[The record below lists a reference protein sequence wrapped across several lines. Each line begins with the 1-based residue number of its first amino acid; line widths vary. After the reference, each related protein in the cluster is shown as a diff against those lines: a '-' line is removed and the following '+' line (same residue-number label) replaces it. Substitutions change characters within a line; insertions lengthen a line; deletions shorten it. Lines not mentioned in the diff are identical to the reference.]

1 MPLSPKKPGSELA
14 EMKRELSGLRQE
26 NNKLQ
31 EELKVLIT
39 ERLDDAND
47 EVRRMYE
54 TLQLNLHEERNAKDE
69 EMIIAEYI
77 IWCFYSLGLENSH
90 KYIFSIYKNV

>member
-69 EMIIAEYI
+69 EIRRLNHIGMS
-77 IWCFYSLGLENSH
+77 FLSV
-90 KYIFSIYKNV
+90 FSS